1 MFFHDFTD
9 ALEFCLLTY
18 ENADVV
24 IEYVDRCKKE
34 TFAISRQDVE
44 TKNDRYN
51 EVVRKALQGGVLVT
65 VKGR

>member
-1 MFFHDFTD
+1 MFFNDFTD
-9 ALEFCLLTY
+9 ALEICVLTY
-18 ENADVV
+18 GNADVV
-24 IEYVDRCKKE
+24 IKYVDRYKKE

-51 EVVRKALQGGVLVT
+51 EVVRKASQGGVCVT